1 MLIISGSRHSSLS
14 RFPLQ
19 GGKSTDL
26 FSYTWERKLGKAIF
40 LGDLLVILFTW
51 SWWWL
56 FFSLS
61 GRFGSYRY
69 RQGNG
74 FVLVVLL
81 LPCLFCGKI
90 MNHNNYIF
98 YLLDSLAWI
107 IRRTKDEFLGSCAQ
121 LQSCHLLQVSE
132 ITRITC
138 AWNFVRGL
146 ISRIFNFARRE
157 HSLATLHF
165 RVSNIQHFLVKTT
178 ISEFKPTANWGQLVG
193 TYMIYSNLVCCR

>member
-26 FSYTWERKLGKAIF
+26 FAYTWERKRGKAIF

-51 SWWWL
+51 SWWWF

-61 GRFGSYRY
+61 GRFGSYSY

-138 AWNFVRGL
+138 ACVKFHGFSILRGENIL
-146 ISRIFNFARRE
+146 SR
-157 HSLATLHF
+157 LC
-165 RVSNIQHFLVKTT
+165 
-178 ISEFKPTANWGQLVG
+178 ISESVTFNIFWSKLLVRSSKPPLTGDN
-193 TYMIYSNLVCCR
+193 